1 MAAAAAVRAAEP
13 RSVRAKRASLK
24 PSSRLPTFP
33 APMVLDSMLL
43 ALRCPVLSSESPR
56 SGPRLASSGEDHPA
70 VQGGGAPLAPTT
82 RLDPHRI
89 THALGN
95 IAQTDRFIGDE
106 TRQSHPVRPR
116 LRLVLGSGI
125 FVFHRAPRVIWFSFV
140 PSTLSGSLPRR

>member
-13 RSVRAKRASLK
+13 RSVRAKRASLE
-24 PSSRLPTFP
+24 PSGRLPTFP
-33 APMVLDSMLL
+33 APVVLHSMLL
-43 ALRCPVLSSESPR
+43 ALRFPVLPSASPR
-56 SGPRLASSGEDHPA
+56 SGFRLASSREDHPA
-70 VQGGGAPLAPTT
+70 VDRRGAALAPTT

-106 TRQSHPVRPR
+106 TRQSHPVRLR

-125 FVFHRAPRVIWFSFV
+125 FVFHYGTSRYLVQLCAFDIAW
-140 PSTLSGSLPRR
+140 